1 MNSSTVSISVLDAP
15 SVGSPYTEVNNESN
29 AVGFVLSLF
38 INYYNN
44 LNLSLNFI
52 LFAVHSAYYF
62 LFHLLAFNANI
73 ARFLV
78 SGFFEWVNSSV
89 VLPVLFFVAL
99 NFPRFAGFICI
110 PDLP

>member
-1 MNSSTVSISVLDAP
+1 MIFILQIVRR
-15 SVGSPYTEVNNESN
+15 
-29 AVGFVLSLF
+29 F
-38 INYYNN
+38 INLICIY
-44 LNLSLNFI
+44 I
-52 LFAVHSAYYF
+52 LIWYPTLLYRFLIKIVIRLIKFVHDNYF
-62 LFHLLAFNANI
+62 LFHLRAFNANM

-99 NFPRFAGFICI
+99 NFPRFAGFICM